1 MRKEMSDMVTGG
13 AGLKKLSLVQ
23 RKPMSTSIDELVRE
37 EPLLPDRDLPLKLEP
52 AADGVSLLD
61 WVKQSRERIDSMLLR
76 HGGILFRGFDAGS
89 LERFEEIVRVTS
101 GELMQY
107 TYRST
112 PRSEVAGK
120 IYTSTEYPADQ
131 WIPMHNEMSYTS
143 EWPLRIAFFCMRPA
157 ERGGET
163 PIADSRRVF
172 QRIAPELRARFAAK
186 GVMYV
191 RNYSPGLDVSWQD
204 VFQTSDRAEVERF
217 CHHAG
222 IELEWKEDGGLR
234 TRQVCQAVARH
245 PVTGE
250 MVWFNQAH
258 LFHVSNL
265 APEVRTALLARCG
278 ESDLPRN
285 TYYGDGSPIE
295 EDALE
300 EIRRAYHSESIDVPW
315 RHGDLVL
322 LDNMLAAHG
331 RAPFSGPR
339 KIVVAMAGAAGP
351 KGVIP

>member
-1 MRKEMSDMVTGG
+1 MATGVS
-13 AGLKKLSLVQ
+13 GLKKLNLVQ
-23 RKPMSTSIDELVRE
+23 RKLVSTSVDDLVRE
-37 EPLLPDRDLPLKLEP
+37 EQLLPDRELPVKLEP
-52 AADGVSLLD
+52 ATEGVSLLE
-61 WVKQSRERIDSMLLR
+61 WVRQSRERIDSMLLR
-76 HGGILFRGFDAGS
+76 HGGILFRGFGVES

-112 PRSEVAGK
+112 PRSEVAGR

-143 EWPLRIAFFCMRPA
+143 EWPLRIAFFCVRAA
-157 ERGGET
+157 EHGGET
-163 PIADSRRVF
+163 PIADSRRVY
-172 QRIAPELRARFAAK
+172 QRIHPEVRARFAEK

-204 VFQTSDRAEVERF
+204 VFQTSDRTEVERF
-217 CHHAG
+217 CQHAG
-222 IELEWKEDGGLR
+222 IDLEWKEDGGLR
-234 TRQVCQAVARH
+234 TRQVCQGVARH

-258 LFHVSNL
+258 LFHVSSL
-265 APEVRTALLARCG
+265 APEVRAALLARHG
-278 ESDLPRN
+278 ESALPRN
-285 TYYGDGSPIE
+285 AYFGDGSPIE
-295 EDALE
+295 ENALE
-300 EIRRAYHSESIDVPW
+300 EIRRVYRSESIDVPW
-315 RHGDLVL
+315 RNGDLVL

-351 KGVIP
+351 ESAGMSPER

>member
-1 MRKEMSDMVTGG
+1 MTTGVS
-13 AGLKKLSLVQ
+13 GLKKLNLVQ
-23 RKPMSTSIDELVRE
+23 RKLVSTSVDDLVRE
-37 EPLLPDRDLPLKLEP
+37 EPLLPDRELPVKLEP
-52 AADGVSLLD
+52 ATDGVSLLE
-61 WVKQSRERIDSMLLR
+61 WVRQSRERIDSTLLR
-76 HGGILFRGFDAGS
+76 HGGILFRGFSVES

-112 PRSEVAGK
+112 PRSEVAGRV
-120 IYTSTEYPADQ
+120 YTSTEYPADQ

-143 EWPLRIAFFCMRPA
+143 EWPLRIAFFCVRPA

-163 PIADSRRVF
+163 PIADSRRVY
-172 QRIAPELRARFAAK
+172 QRIHPEVRARFAEK

-191 RNYSPGLDVSWQD
+191 RNYSPGLDVSWQN
-204 VFQTSDRAEVERF
+204 VFQTSDQAEVERF
-217 CHHAG
+217 CQQAG

-234 TRQVCQAVARH
+234 TRQVCQGVARH
-245 PVTGE
+245 PITGA

-258 LFHVSNL
+258 LFHVSSL
-265 APEVRTALLARCG
+265 APEVRAALLARHG
-278 ESDLPRN
+278 ERDLPRN
-285 TYYGDGSPIE
+285 AYFGDGSPID

-300 EIRRAYHSESIDVPW
+300 EVRQAYRSESVDVPW
-315 RHGDLVL
+315 RNGDLVL

-339 KIVVAMAGAAGP
+339 KIVVAMAGAVGPESAGMSP
-351 KGVIP
+351 ER